1 MGNNND
7 NIAKL
12 SPLRILL
19 SLLFFKF
26 FSFFRKRTKMNLTTV
41 ISILCFVSL
50 VAGIPSSVGAKDS
63 ADEPS
68 VKRKTGRMLF
78 GSALGERRMDE
89 ANRQADVC
97 KRFPCLNGGRCNDD
111 GRRCTCTPGW
121 LGERCGYRHPCES
134 KPCRNGGTCSRWAA
148 SAISKS
154 NDYFCDCPPGY
165 TGINCETPDKS

>member
-1 MGNNND
+1 MGTTTT
-7 NIAKL
+7 L
-12 SPLRILL
+12 QSFPRLEFY
-19 SLLFFKF
+19 SFFFFFK
-26 FSFFRKRTKMNLTTV
+26 FFRKRTKMNLTTV

-97 KRFPCLNGGRCNDD
+97 KRFPCLNGGRC
-111 GRRCTCTPGW
+111 
-121 LGERCGYRHPCES
+121 
-134 KPCRNGGTCSRWAA
+134 SRWAA

-154 NDYFCDCPPGY
+154 NDYFCDCPPEY
-165 TGINCETPDKS
+165 TGINCET

>member
-1 MGNNND
+1 MGANNKV

-26 FSFFRKRTKMNLTTV
+26 FSFFRKRTKMDLTTV

-63 ADEPS
+63 ADESS

-78 GSALGERRMDE
+78 RSALRERRMDE
-89 ANRQADVC
+89 ANRQAYGC
-97 KRFPCLNGGRCNDD
+97 ETDD
-111 GRRCTCTPGW
+111 GCQ
-121 LGERCGYRHPCES
+121 
-134 KPCRNGGTCSRWAA
+134 NGGTCDKYWRCNCANGWEGDYCEYRPPCE
-148 SAISKS
+148 S
-154 NDYFCDCPPGY
+154 NPCQNGATCS
-165 TGINCETPDKS
+165 E